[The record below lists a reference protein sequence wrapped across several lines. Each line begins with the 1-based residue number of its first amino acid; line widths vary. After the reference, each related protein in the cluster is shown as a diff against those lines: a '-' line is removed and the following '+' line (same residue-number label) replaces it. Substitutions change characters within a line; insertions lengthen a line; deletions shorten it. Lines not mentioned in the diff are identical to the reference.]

1 MKPRILILMAA
12 VTTIVVMWIVVA
24 CRTTQNY
31 NVKKAV
37 IENDAIVLNA
47 VTLSQSDEAAMNQ
60 ILKQYD
66 KSLYRVETYDKAHR
80 TMTRGSLDK
89 MWIENEVASKAVERA
104 KQEGFSQY
112 AVQITGV
119 GHHPTPAPG
128 AMSGVGHGPTPAP
141 GAISGVG
148 HGPPSPS
155 PSATVNGVPH
165 RADQQSRAKNSDE
178 FLQRLKPILE
188 KYAR

>member
-128 AMSGVGHGPTPAP
+128 AMSGVGHGP
-141 GAISGVG
+141 
-148 HGPPSPS
+148 PSPS